1 MTHTQS
7 VNTNSVH
14 KSLMPMLLTWT
25 HCISWTVLL
34 SALLA
39 VLFALMIDGCSGI
52 H

>member
-1 MTHTQS
+1 MTQTHS
-7 VNTNSVH
+7 ANPNSIQ
-14 KSLMPMLLTWT
+14 KGLGPMLLTWT

-39 VLFALMIDGCSGI
+39 VLFALMIDGCSGV